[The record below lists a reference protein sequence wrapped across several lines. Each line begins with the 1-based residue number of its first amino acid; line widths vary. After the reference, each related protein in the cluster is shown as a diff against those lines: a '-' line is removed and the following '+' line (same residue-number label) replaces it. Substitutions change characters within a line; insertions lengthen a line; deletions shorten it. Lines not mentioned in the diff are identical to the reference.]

1 MMSPFGYSDHVCGK
15 KPQAKKV
22 KGGGEEGEK
31 GTRTLQ
37 QVSVVGHVG
46 SDPKT
51 RNHLDFWGHF
61 GQIWT
66 ETEVREDKGP
76 GTRTRVDKYK
86 GWPPSSKVR
95 LRVGS
100 NPDQA
105 RAKSHDKSLKWEREM
120 KDGVLQIW
128 WKGSVC
134 VCVCVCWC
142 ACVCVCVWVSKRK
155 GDEVLWT
162 LCLKLR
168 RCGLGSWQVIP
179 RRNLFNGTMGGGE
192 VAAFDKT
199 APIRSKQEAI
209 DRRTRCWG

>member
-22 KGGGEEGEK
+22 KGGGGEEGEK

-66 ETEVREDKGP
+66 ETEVREVKGP

-120 KDGVLQIW
+120 
-128 WKGSVC
+128 
-134 VCVCVCWC
+134 
-142 ACVCVCVWVSKRK
+142 
-155 GDEVLWT
+155 
-162 LCLKLR
+162 
-168 RCGLGSWQVIP
+168 
-179 RRNLFNGTMGGGE
+179 
-192 VAAFDKT
+192 
-199 APIRSKQEAI
+199 
-209 DRRTRCWG
+209 